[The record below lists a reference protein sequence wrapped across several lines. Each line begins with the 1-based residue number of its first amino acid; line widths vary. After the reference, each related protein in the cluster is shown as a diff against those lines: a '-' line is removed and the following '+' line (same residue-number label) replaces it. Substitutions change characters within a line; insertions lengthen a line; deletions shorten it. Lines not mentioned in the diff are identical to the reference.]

1 AQALAGAPGCEILV
15 ELERHGRDALPDF
28 DASSAIGWFTASFPL
43 RLQKAADPENSAK
56 ALAAQLK
63 ALPSGGAGFLAL
75 LTWRPE
81 VLGEAACKA
90 FAQDCRLAFNYLG
103 ELATLPQGEG
113 SKTNGT
119 VQITQHQSG
128 PDDADADPYLARP
141 RPVTLEAWTK
151 GYELVLRA
159 TFDPTDWPEGDATLD
174 DVAAILTNLLRH
186 EPPQAPLQS
195 LSDGEM
201 DSLLNE
207 LGI

>member
-1 AQALAGAPGCEILV
+1 
-15 ELERHGRDALPDF
+15 
-28 DASSAIGWFTASFPL
+28 
-43 RLQKAADPENSAK
+43 
-56 ALAAQLK
+56 
-63 ALPSGGAGFLAL
+63 
-75 LTWRPE
+75 
-81 VLGEAACKA
+81 
-90 FAQDCRLAFNYLG
+90 
-103 ELATLPQGEG
+103 
-113 SKTNGT
+113 
-119 VQITQHQSG
+119 
-128 PDDADADPYLARP
+128 
-141 RPVTLEAWTK
+141 VTLEAWTK